1 MDDVKLAT
9 SQFRLEQWKA
19 IIADCQNSGLS
30 AREYLRQNQIRE
42 GAYYYWLHK
51 IRKSYLNPALSV
63 TVTNSQTTELAV
75 TSVKETAPKP
85 VEFAPLPLQGDP
97 DTKPSISI
105 QAGVFHLDIS
115 ESISLPLLKKVLTAI
130 RSVES

>member
-9 SQFRLEQWKA
+9 SQFRLDQWKT

-63 TVTNSQTTELAV
+63 TVANSQTTELAV
-75 TSVKETAPKP
+75 TPVKEPPAKP
-85 VEFAPLPLQGDP
+85 VEFAPLPLQGAP
-97 DTKPSISI
+97 NPQPSLLI

-115 ESISLPLLKKVLTAI
+115 ESVSLPLLKKVLAAI

>member
-9 SQFRLEQWKA
+9 SQFRLDQWKT
-19 IIADCQNSGLS
+19 IIADCQSSGLS

-75 TSVKETAPKP
+75 TPVKEP
-85 VEFAPLPLQGDP
+85 
-97 DTKPSISI
+97 PS
-105 QAGVFHLDIS
+105 
-115 ESISLPLLKKVLTAI
+115 
-130 RSVES
+130 